1 MTSKE
6 RITIAMKG
14 GIPDRVPITMGLSE
28 MVPVNYFGG
37 DYIEFFI
44 KNPVPLWKARVETE
58 FDRFHSD
65 SFLHLAPEP
74 SPHDPEVTRTVIRET
89 ADEIYYSLTYH
100 TAAGDLAAEY
110 HISRNSPPAAV
121 TPFVRDP
128 EADLPKVMELLK
140 HPDTQDLS
148 EIKTA
153 YAAIGGRA
161 HAGFW
166 LSTPIDWW
174 GSLRG
179 TENAVMDLMLLPE
192 RMADLFSAYTEY
204 SVCLVNH
211 VLAGT
216 PLDSVGLGGSTTSMS
231 VISPDL
237 HRRFSLGF
245 GKAVCAAA
253 HKFKIPVQYHM
264 CGKSRQALPITAEM
278 GVDGF
283 DALECPPTGNV
294 DLAEVKRTF
303 GGAMS
308 LRGNVNSIQVML
320 NGTPKDVE
328 NAVKACMDAA
338 KAGGGYILGVGDQTP
353 KDTPEENLHAFV
365 EAGLKYG
372 KY

>member
-6 RITIAMKG
+6 RITTAMKCG
-14 GIPDRVPITMGLSE
+14 VPDRVPVTMGLSE
-28 MVPVNYFGG
+28 MVPVKYFGD
-37 DYIEFFI
+37 DYLEFFI

-58 FDRFHSD
+58 HDRFHSD
-65 SFLHLAPEP
+65 SFLHLAPGP
-74 SPHDPEVTRTVIRET
+74 SPRDPEMTRTITRET
-89 ADEIYYSLTYH
+89 ADEINYSLTYN
-100 TAAGDLAAEY
+100 TAAGPLTAEY
-110 HISRNSPPAAV
+110 LISKNNSPAALA
-121 TPFVRDP
+121 PFVRDT
-128 EADLPKVMELLK
+128 ETDIPKALELLK
-140 HPDTQDLS
+140 HPDSKDLA

-161 HAGFW
+161 HAGLW
-166 LSTPIDWW
+166 LPMPVDWW
-174 GSLRG
+174 SSLRG
-179 TENAVMDLMLLPE
+179 TQDAVMDLMLQPE
-192 RMADLFSAYTEY
+192 LMADLFKAYTEY
-204 SVCLVNH
+204 AVCLVGH
-211 VLAGT
+211 VLAGAT
-216 PLDSVGLGGSTTSMS
+216 LDSVGLGGSTTSMS

-237 HRRFSLGF
+237 HRQFSLDF
-245 GKAVCAAA
+245 GKAVCAKA
-253 HKFKIPVQYHM
+253 HEFKLPVQYHM

-294 DLAEVKRTF
+294 DLAEVKKAF
-303 GGAMS
+303 GGKIS
-308 LRGNVNSIQVML
+308 LRGNVNSITVML

-328 NAVKACMDAA
+328 DAVKACMDAA